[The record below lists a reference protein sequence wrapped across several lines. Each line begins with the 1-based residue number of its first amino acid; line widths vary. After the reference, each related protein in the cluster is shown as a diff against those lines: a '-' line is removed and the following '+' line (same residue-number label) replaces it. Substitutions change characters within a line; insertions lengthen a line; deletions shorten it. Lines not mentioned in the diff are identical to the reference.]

1 MRVGQEEKGES
12 ARGVQE
18 RDDFTFDFYV
28 DGLRIGATLLVLR
41 GARVCAAIC
50 RAVDSMQHQR
60 AVRRHL
66 LTSAGR

>member
-1 MRVGQEEKGES
+1 MR
-12 ARGVQE
+12 AQE

-28 DGLRIGATLLVLR
+28 NGLRVGATLLVLR
-41 GARVCAAIC
+41 GARVCAAIGA
-50 RAVDSMQHQR
+50 AVDPMQHQR